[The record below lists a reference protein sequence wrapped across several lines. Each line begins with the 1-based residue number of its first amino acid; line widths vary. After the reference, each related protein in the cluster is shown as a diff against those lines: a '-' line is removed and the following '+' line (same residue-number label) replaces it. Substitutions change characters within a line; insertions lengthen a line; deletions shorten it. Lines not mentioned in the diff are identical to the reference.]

1 MKERL
6 TVVILALPVCLLHM
20 ANKTPPHYDMD
31 LFPVNLL
38 HMGDNQPPRDLCH
51 SERETLDT
59 VEHAP
64 NDAVQF
70 THADRHSQ
78 RRTYKQKGEKKV
90 NQEADRARL
99 FHSDICSVP
108 ETDGEPI
115 RPPGAS
121 ATPRLPCHPSVPPPQ
136 PGSWHTRQVAPC
148 KCDTTVAPK
157 HKLCRRYIT

>member
-1 MKERL
+1 MKEWL

-20 ANKTPPHYDMD
+20 ANKTAPHYDMD

-38 HMGDNQPPRDLCH
+38 HMGDNQPPWDLCQ

-59 VEHAP
+59 VEHTWRR
-64 NDAVQF
+64 AVY
-70 THADRHSQ
+70 T
-78 RRTYKQKGEKKV
+78 RRQTFAATDIQTKGGEKV
-90 NQEADRARL
+90 NQEADSARL

-136 PGSWHTRQVAPC
+136 PGSWHTWQVAPC
-148 KCDTTVAPK
+148 KCDTTE
-157 HKLCRRYIT
+157 T